1 MRCVLA
7 EPLKSVRKRFQ
18 CISEPMV
25 SIVALELVDVDDG
38 SVLAASL
45 ERQIVD
51 PRLLWLVVLELRH
64 TKKLQDQG

>member
-1 MRCVLA
+1 
-7 EPLKSVRKRFQ
+7 
-18 CISEPMV
+18 MV